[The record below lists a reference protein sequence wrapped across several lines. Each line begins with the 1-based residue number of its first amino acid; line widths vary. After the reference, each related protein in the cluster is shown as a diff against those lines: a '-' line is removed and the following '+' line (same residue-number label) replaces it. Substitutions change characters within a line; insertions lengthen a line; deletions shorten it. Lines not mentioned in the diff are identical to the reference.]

1 VGRSWAKSASGLR
14 AQKKKKGGLRAG
26 LGYGAG
32 LEAAYAGRGLIFSF
46 FFQNPIPFLNKQTN
60 LNSNQD
66 LNPNTQKQCTGM
78 NATHTQLFI

>member
-26 LGYGAG
+26 LGCGAG
-32 LEAAYAGRGLIFSF
+32 LEAACTGRGLIFSF
-46 FFQNPIPFLNKQTN
+46 FQNPIPFLTKQTN

-66 LNPNTQKQCTGM
+66 LNLNSQRQCTGM
-78 NATHTQLFI
+78 NATHTHN